1 LTATPV
7 PGDTLI
13 WLDGAEASALP
24 LPDRGLD
31 FGDGVFETLLTRRGE
46 PLYLNLHLARM
57 LRGCKVLAL
66 PDCENSIRSHLQAVT
81 SAIAARGW
89 PLASL
94 RITLSRGGG
103 PRGYAPPAKSRP
115 RVIISVTRLDKK
127 DPEMATPAALH
138 LADVRWAT
146 QPALAGL
153 KHLNRL
159 EQVLAAAEYSEAG
172 LDEAVMLDQ
181 NGQVISVVAGNLFV
195 VMGDEILTPGLEHC
209 GIRGTRRDLVMRC
222 WAPELGLA
230 VRECELSIRQLEE
243 ADEVFYSNSIVGLR
257 PVASFGGR
265 CWPTHATC
273 DALYRQ
279 YRKALA

>member
-1 LTATPV
+1 V

-31 FGDGVFETLLTRRGE
+31 FGDGVFETLLTIRGE
-46 PLYLNLHLARM
+46 PLYLDLHLARM
-57 LRGCKVLAL
+57 QRGSEVLGL
-66 PDCENSIRSHLQAVT
+66 PDCDNNVRRHLKVAT
-81 SAIAARGW
+81 SAIIARGW
-89 PLASL
+89 LLASL
-94 RITLSRGGG
+94 RITLSRGAG
-103 PRGYAPPAKSRP
+103 PRGYAPPAAPRP
-115 RVIISVTRLDKK
+115 RIIVSVTRLEKTEPD
-127 DPEMATPAALH
+127 MVAPAALH
-138 LADVRWAT
+138 LADMRWAT

-159 EQVLAAAEYSEAG
+159 EQVLAAAEYLEAG

-195 VMGDEILTPGLEHC
+195 VIGGEILTPRLERC

-222 WAPELGLA
+222 WAPKLGLA
-230 VRECELSIRQLEE
+230 VRECELGPRQLEE
-243 ADEVFYSNSIVGLR
+243 ADEAFYSNSIVGLR

-265 CWPTHATC
+265 CWSTHGTC

-279 YRKALA
+279 YREELA

>member
-1 LTATPV
+1 MTVTPV

-31 FGDGVFETLLTRRGE
+31 FGDGVFETLLVRHGE
-46 PLYLNLHLARM
+46 PLYPDLHLTRM
-57 LRGCKVLAL
+57 LRGCKVLSL
-66 PDCENSIRSHLQAVT
+66 PDCNISVRQNLQAAG

-89 PLASL
+89 HWASL
-94 RITLSRGGG
+94 RITLSRGRG
-103 PRGYAPPAKSRP
+103 PRGYAPPADPRP
-115 RVIISVTRLDKK
+115 RVIISATRLDEF
-127 DPEMATPAALH
+127 DLDMAAPAKLH

-159 EQVLAAAEYSEAG
+159 EQVLAAVEYNKVG

-181 NGQVISVVAGNLFV
+181 NARVISVVAGNLFV
-195 VMGDEILTPGLEHC
+195 VTDGEILTPRLEHC

-222 WAPELGLA
+222 WAPAAGLA
-230 VRECELSIRQLEE
+230 VRESDIGIEQLQE
-243 ADEVFYSNSIVGLR
+243 ADEAFYSNSLVGLR
-257 PVASFGGR
+257 PVASFGR
-265 CWPTHATC
+265 QRWSTHPTC
-273 DALYRQ
+273 DALYRH
-279 YRKALA
+279 YREALT